1 MLAARRAATFSCRPG
16 TRGSFVSVASSG
28 AFPGRLSLDNRR
40 RRTMERRSVS
50 RHFECLPRGSD
61 ARCART
67 CPPHVGQRWNRM
79 VGRTKVTANLHRR
92 SYRPARRHHRVADRT
107 STKIAGGRC
116 GGTNALF
123 PCVERSVRE
132 VAMFAIIGIVIVF
145 GCVVA
150 GYLME
155 HGNLR
160 VLIQPAE
167 LIIIGGASVGT
178 LLVANPLHILKK
190 IANGIGGV
198 FGGSKFGKQTY
209 IQALKMMYDLL
220 NKARKDG
227 LMALESDVEEPEKSP
242 VFSKNPSF
250 LKNHHVR
257 DFVCDSLR
265 MAITGIDA
273 FDLDQM
279 LDLDLEVHH
288 QDSAA
293 PTAALSTMADS
304 LPGLGIVAAVLG
316 VVITMGALG
325 GPPEEIGHKVAAALV
340 GTFLGILLCYGL
352 VGPIAASMGKGSEE
366 EHAFYHV
373 LRVVMISFLKGL
385 PPTVAVEVGRRAI
398 PGHVRPSF
406 QETEKYIK
414 GGGGAAPVAEAP
426 AAPAAPAAAA

>member
-1 MLAARRAATFSCRPG
+1 
-16 TRGSFVSVASSG
+16 
-28 AFPGRLSLDNRR
+28 
-40 RRTMERRSVS
+40 
-50 RHFECLPRGSD
+50 
-61 ARCART
+61 
-67 CPPHVGQRWNRM
+67 
-79 VGRTKVTANLHRR
+79 
-92 SYRPARRHHRVADRT
+92 
-107 STKIAGGRC
+107 
-116 GGTNALF
+116 
-123 PCVERSVRE
+123 
-132 VAMFAIIGIVIVF
+132 MFAIIGIVVVF

-160 VLIQPAE
+160 VLFQPAE
-167 LIIIGGASVGT
+167 LVTIGGAAIGT
-178 LLVANPLHILKK
+178 LLVANPLHILKT
-190 IANGIGGV
+190 IAGSIGGV

-209 IQALKMMYDLL
+209 IDTLKMMYGLL

-227 LMALESDVEEPEKSP
+227 LMALESDVEEPSKSP
-242 VFSKNPSF
+242 VFSKNPAF
-250 LKNHHVR
+250 LKNHHVC

-293 PTAALSTMADS
+293 PTAALSTVADS

-316 VVITMGALG
+316 VVITMGSLG

-352 VGPIAASMGKGSEE
+352 VGPIAANMTKAADE
-366 EHAFYHV
+366 EHAFLYVMRV
-373 LRVVMISFLKGL
+373 LMVSFLKGTA
-385 PPTVAVEVGRRAI
+385 PIMAVEMARRAV

-406 QETEKYIK
+406 KELEQACRS
-414 GGGGAAPVAEAP
+414 GGS
-426 AAPAAPAAAA
+426 AAAAAAAAAGGAS